1 MVFIY
6 TLHNKRG
13 TQSFKL
19 IMKIVTHGVILWY
32 SVLSL
37 IRKGDTK
44 MERYKIVRMYFDDKY
59 PTRTIRK
66 GLTLENAQEHCNDIQ
81 TSSST
86 CTNSSGIA
94 RTKNKGAWF
103 DGYTT
108 Q

>member
-1 MVFIY
+1 
-6 TLHNKRG
+6 
-13 TQSFKL
+13 
-19 IMKIVTHGVILWY
+19 
-32 SVLSL
+32 
-37 IRKGDTK
+37 
-44 MERYKIVRMYFDDKY
+44 MYFDDY

-66 GLTLENAQEHCNDIQ
+66 GLTLDKAREHCTDIQ

-86 CTNSSGIA
+86 CTNASGIA